1 MAIQALG
8 EIGDPSVVPDLLS
21 ILRSFQYSPNGL
33 YSIEVLGKIGTKEIA
48 SELYPFLSH
57 WDEDFRG
64 AAATALGRI
73 RDVNAISKLKELIEK
88 ESFPWV
94 LQAAQESLRLLER
107 N

>member
-8 EIGDPSVVPDLLS
+8 DIGDPSVVPDLLS
-21 ILRSFQYSPNGL
+21 LLKRFQYSPNGL
-33 YSIEVLGKIGTKEIA
+33 YSIEVLGKIGTKAIG

-64 AAATALGRI
+64 AAAIALGK
-73 RDVNAISKLKELIEK
+73 ISDSNSIPKLKEMIER
-88 ESFPWV
+88 EPFPWV
-94 LQAAQESLRLLER
+94 ITAAKESLKLLKG